1 MVMRRGRGRP
11 PKPDEK
17 INQALRLDPDVL
29 EAFRSGW
36 RARINE
42 IPRENMP
49 RRHKIRSR
57 AAAGGSTRPAQSP
70 PDLRAARPSRRPQQT
85 AEIAGTAQCS
95 SRIRAAT
102 APRMM
107 MV

>member
-1 MVMRRGRGRP
+1 MRRGRGRP

-17 INQALRLDPDVL
+17 INRALRLDPDVL

-49 RRHKIRSR
+49 RRHK
-57 AAAGGSTRPAQSP
+57 
-70 PDLRAARPSRRPQQT
+70 
-85 AEIAGTAQCS
+85 
-95 SRIRAAT
+95 
-102 APRMM
+102 
-107 MV
+107 